1 MTDFSQL
8 SDEEL
13 IRRIRS
19 GEQLPED
26 YLLEKY
32 KPLVRKCSRALFLAG
47 GDQEDLLQ
55 EGMLGLFR
63 AIREYRF
70 DRDSLFKTFAEI
82 CISRQMY
89 TAVLAAGR
97 QKNVILNQS
106 VPLDD
111 MDPAHQELALG
122 RAESPETII
131 IRQEDVRWQIEELKK
146 KLSPLEN
153 RVIDCYLA
161 GFDRNEI
168 AERLGK
174 SYKSVDNALQRI
186 RMKAENH

>member
-122 RAESPETII
+122 RAESP
-131 IRQEDVRWQIEELKK
+131 
-146 KLSPLEN
+146 
-153 RVIDCYLA
+153 
-161 GFDRNEI
+161 DR
-168 AERLGK
+168 
-174 SYKSVDNALQRI
+174 KSVV
-186 RMKAENH
+186 